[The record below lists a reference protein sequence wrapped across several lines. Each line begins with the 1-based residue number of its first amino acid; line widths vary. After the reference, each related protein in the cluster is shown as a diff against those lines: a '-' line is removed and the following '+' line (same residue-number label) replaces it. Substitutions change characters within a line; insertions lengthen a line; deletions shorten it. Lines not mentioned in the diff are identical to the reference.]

1 MELSWDRLTMVLV
14 MSALAASTVT
24 QVFKELFKEA
34 YLQDSKVRKPL
45 LRAISG
51 ACGAAFGWWLEGS
64 MGVVIGIGAGGITTA
79 VVAAIKDRIKSG
91 NAKIDEDF

>member
-24 QVFKELFKEA
+24 QIFKALFKDA
-34 YLQDSKVRKPL
+34 YLQDSKVRRPL

-51 ACGAAFGWWLEGS
+51 VCGAVFGWWREGS
-64 MGVVIGIGAGGITTA
+64 MGVVIGIGAGGITTT
-79 VVAAIKDRIKSG
+79 VVAAIKERIKSG
-91 NAKIDEDF
+91 NAKIDEDC